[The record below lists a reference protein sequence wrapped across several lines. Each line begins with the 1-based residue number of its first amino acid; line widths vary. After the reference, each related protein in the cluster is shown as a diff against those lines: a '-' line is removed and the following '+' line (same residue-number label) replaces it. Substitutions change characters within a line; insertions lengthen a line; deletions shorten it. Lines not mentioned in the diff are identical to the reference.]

1 MMQKITVKI
10 VEHIAVQLAQE
21 MLEFDVP
28 IPDFAARFPN
38 RLENCLGTPFQTF
51 AKKSLYSSLV
61 SKASILFYLMIKN
74 HPFQNGNQR
83 IAMTTLMV
91 FLFLNK
97 KWIKADTQELYN
109 FTVWIAQSP
118 PKLKNEVVKAI
129 EKFIKTYWIKID
141 DMIDEI
147 RDDEDIKDGPFE
159 ELRVKGGKRG

>member
-1 MMQKITVKI
+1 MKQKITVKI
-10 VEHIAVQLAQE
+10 VEHLALKLAQE
-21 MLEFDVP
+21 MLEFDEP
-28 IPDFAARFPN
+28 IPDFATRYPN
-38 RLENCLGTPFQTF
+38 RLESCLATPFQTF

-74 HPFQNGNQR
+74 HPFQNGNKR

-97 KWIKADTQELYN
+97 KWIKVDTQELYN

-129 EKFIKTYWIKID
+129 EKFIQTYMIKIAATLEVVR
-141 DMIDEI
+141 DMAT
-147 RDDEDIKDGPFE
+147 RM
-159 ELRVKGGKRG
+159 